1 MANGLE
7 KSFIRLTRSVIDSYM
22 EGFETAFP
30 AVVRKVNSDGTV
42 DVTPS
47 IRNVLKNM
55 QIEPDGEDG
64 KPLPVQGVPV
74 LWPGTSAAIV
84 RFGLE
89 EGDPVICVSS
99 SRDLRAWVEGG
110 EDKGPFD
117 PLSFSGNDLNDLLA
131 IPMSRGGEKKVT
143 VEISHD
149 GKVSIEAD
157 SVSVKAEKIKVDGK
171 LEVTGDASFGNKISA
186 SGNITSEGK
195 MNALDFSTSLVSL
208 NTHLHYATAPYS
220 PVTAPYDPANP
231 PSPPTPPDE

>member
-1 MANGLE
+1 MASGLE
-7 KSFIRLTRSVIDSYM
+7 KSFVRLTRSVIDSYM

-30 AVVRKVNSDGTV
+30 AVVKSVNDDGTV

-55 QIEPDGEDG
+55 QVEPDGEDG

-84 RFGLE
+84 KFELKA
-89 EGDPVICVSS
+89 GDPVICVSS

-110 EDKGPFD
+110 EENGPYD
-117 PLSFSGNDLNDLLA
+117 PKSFSGNDLNDLFA
-131 IPMSRGGEKKVT
+131 IPMSRGGGKKVV

-149 GKVSIEAD
+149 GKVSVEAD
-157 SVSVKAEKIKVDGK
+157 SVSVKAEKMKVDGE
-171 LEVTGDASFGNKISA
+171 LEVTGGATFGDKV
-186 SGNITSEGK
+186 
-195 MNALDFSTSLVSL
+195 NALDFSTSLVSL

-220 PVTAPYDPANP
+220 AVLAPFDPANP
-231 PSPPTPPDE
+231 PTPPTPPSAGE